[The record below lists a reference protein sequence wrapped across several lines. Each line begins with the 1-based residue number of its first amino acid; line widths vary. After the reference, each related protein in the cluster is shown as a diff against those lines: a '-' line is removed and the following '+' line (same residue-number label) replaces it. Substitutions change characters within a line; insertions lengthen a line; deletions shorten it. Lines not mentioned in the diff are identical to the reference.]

1 MIRFEHI
8 RKEYEN
14 STPHKDVN
22 GVINDGEVVSIIG
35 PSGTGKSTLLRM
47 INGLEKPTSGKIFY
61 NDDEITAPGYDLVS
75 LRKKV
80 GMIFQAFNLFNNMS
94 VLNNLIV
101 PQVDILKR
109 DYGEAERRAKALLTE
124 MGLDKCY
131 DRLPSQLSG
140 GQKQRAAIARTLV
153 MDPEVILLDEPTSA
167 LDPTMVSE
175 VENTI
180 KWLIDGKKTM
190 VLVTHDMNFARDIS
204 TRIFY
209 MDDGE
214 IYEQGTPDEIF
225 NHPKHSR
232 TLAFITNQK
241 ILELVIDETDY
252 DLNQIQQKIDDY
264 GRTQKLD
271 QSSIYNI
278 HSIVEELI
286 IQCVFTHIKD
296 ANVSLSVFPDEADLQ
311 YKVKFTG
318 DPYNPFEENN
328 LSMKIVNALVR
339 NVSFEY
345 HENSERKNSLK
356 FIGKKRY

>member
-8 RKEYEN
+8 RKEFEN

-22 GVINDGEVVSIIG
+22 GVIYDGEVVTIIG

-47 INGLEKPTSGKIFY
+47 INGLEKPTSGKIY
-61 NDDEITAPGYDLVS
+61 INDDEITAPGYDLVS
-75 LRKKV
+75 LRKRV
-80 GMIFQAFNLFNNMS
+80 GMIFQTFNLFNNMS

-109 DYGEAERRAKALLTE
+109 DHAEAEQKAKDLLAK

-131 DRLPSQLSG
+131 HRMPSQLSG

-153 MDPEVILLDEPTSA
+153 MDPEIILFDEPTSA

-175 VENTI
+175 VESTI
-180 KWLIDGKKTM
+180 KWLVDGKKTM
-190 VLVTHDMNFARDIS
+190 VLVTHDMNFAKDIS

-214 IYEQGTPDEIF
+214 IYEEGTPDEIF

-252 DLNQIQQKIDDY
+252 NLNLINRKIDDY
-264 GRTQKLD
+264 ARAQNLD
-271 QSSIYNI
+271 QSQVYSL
-278 HSIVEELI
+278 HSIVEELV
-286 IQCVFTHIKD
+286 IQCVFTHFKD
-296 ANVSLSVFPDEADLQ
+296 ANVSVSVFPDEETLQ
-311 YKVKFTG
+311 YKVKYTG
-318 DPYNPFEENN
+318 EPYNPFKENN
-328 LSMKIVNALVR
+328 LSMKIVNSY
-339 NVSFEY
+339 VSSVSYEY
-345 HENSERKNSLK
+345 HKNSERKNSLK
-356 FIGKKRY
+356 FLSKTK